1 MKYIQIFLSVQAG
14 KWMIAEALARM
25 DCVQDAFAHAGFD
38 FLRDYPCPAD
48 AAGGGLLADAIGMQ
62 KVFFVSAGICVVTS
76 LIFAPYYIRRAPMN
90 GES

>member
-1 MKYIQIFLSVQAG
+1 MVVRQYKAKGELTSLLLPIVALDDAVGLVLFAVSFG
-14 KWMIAEALARM
+14 IAR
-25 DCVQDAFAHAGFD
+25 VIGNF
-38 FLRDYPCPAD
+38 
-48 AAGGGLLADAIGMQ
+48 GGGLLADAIGMQ